1 VNKPRPESLPPC
13 IVAEGCADAIFGRPA
28 GANPYA
34 RDFEPAHSAWAFGH
48 REGRWLLEQRGVV
61 EARRWLRERAA

>member
-1 VNKPRPESLPPC
+1 MSARQDLPAC

-48 REGRWLLEQRGVV
+48 LQGLRLLEMRGVQ
-61 EARRWLRERAA
+61 EIRRWLRERAA